1 MVAENVGVVRA
12 SETKTESESEQA
24 CGLSVVLPCLN
35 EVETLAACITNA
47 QQSMKDLGVDGEVV
61 VA

>member
-12 SETKTESESEQA
+12 SETKTESEQA

-35 EVETLAACITNA
+35 EVETSRPASQRRSSL
-47 QQSMKDLGVDGEVV
+47 
-61 VA
+61 